1 MSYKFSKAFLI
12 LQMKTHVPMT
22 DIRQFTCNPFEEHA
36 YLVSDGSGAAVLFDP
51 GFLGGEETS
60 ALDALLQ
67 KEGLRLQAVLLTHA
81 HFDHIYGVKH
91 CIGRYGTPVY
101 LHPGEAPVLQ
111 GDAAFAAGSGMPAP
125 DTDWAWIPVRDGEV
139 LRFGEMAFEVIATP
153 GHSPGGVC
161 YFCREEG
168 QLFSGDT
175 LFAGTIG
182 NTQLPWADY
191 DDLIVSVMEKLMGL
205 DSGVEV
211 HPGHG
216 GGTTIG
222 YERTHNPFLQPFNEK
237 DPETGRVDGI
247 EMP

>member
-111 GDAAFAAGSGMPAP
+111 GDAAFAAHSGMPAP

-139 LRFGEMAFEVIATP
+139 LRFAPHLPPRWAQLCFALTYRGSVIRVCMERGATRFRLEKGAPVPLLLYGE
-153 GHSPGGVC
+153 
-161 YFCREEG
+161 
-168 QLFSGDT
+168 
-175 LFAGTIG
+175 
-182 NTQLPWADY
+182 
-191 DDLIVSVMEKLMGL
+191 
-205 DSGVEV
+205 
-211 HPGHG
+211 
-216 GGTTIG
+216 
-222 YERTHNPFLQPFNEK
+222 ERTLGPDGLVVAEK
-237 DPETGRVDGI
+237 
-247 EMP
+247 